1 MFVVIFESLTKLPH
15 VRFYPRS
22 PEKGVNGVHPL
33 VTIVML
39 LKVRT
44 CLEPVSDYMYSKI
57 KYSIRRVTLT
67 CTWQHKNK

>member
-1 MFVVIFESLTKLPH
+1 MTIYNLLVTDTYQVQDVLKLPDM
-15 VRFYPRS
+15 S
-22 PEKGVNGVHPL
+22 LNGVHPL